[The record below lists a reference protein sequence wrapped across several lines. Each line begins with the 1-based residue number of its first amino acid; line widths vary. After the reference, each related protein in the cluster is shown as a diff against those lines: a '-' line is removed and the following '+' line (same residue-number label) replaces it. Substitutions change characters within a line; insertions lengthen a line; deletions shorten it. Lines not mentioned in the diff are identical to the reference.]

1 MASPA
6 SGSEPL
12 DKREVAAYLVG
23 RGVLER
29 ADGVEVEELAGGI
42 SGAVYAVRGEGKRLV
57 VKQALERFRVEDEWL
72 VPPERALD
80 EGAALELMAELAP
93 GSVPALIDL
102 DRERFVLVMEE
113 APEGWR
119 PWKALLLDGVADPAV
134 AQRLGELLRLLHTS
148 TADVELGSAASF
160 EAQRVDPYL
169 RTVQRRHPTLA
180 NEIGA
185 YVDRLLTTDVCIVH
199 GDYSPKNVL
208 VGDDGPH
215 GGLWVIDWEIVH
227 RGDPAFDVAF
237 LLNHLLLK
245 TIHRPAAR
253 SDYEACGAAFL
264 DAYGQDLDL
273 GYVLGLVGC
282 LMLARVDGKSPAEYL
297 TERERGTALA
307 AGLSPP
313 CRASRLARGGVGGR
327 HSRSSTVSP

>member
-6 SGSEPL
+6 SRSEPL
-12 DKREVAAYLVG
+12 DTTEVAAYLVG

-29 ADGVEVEELAGGI
+29 ADGAEVEELSGGI
-42 SGAVYAVRGEGKRLV
+42 SGAVYAVHGEGKRLV

-80 EGAALELMAELAP
+80 EAAALELMAELAP

-119 PWKALLLDGVADPAV
+119 PWKSLLLEGVADPAV

-169 RTVQRRHPTLA
+169 RTIQRRHPALA
-180 NEIGA
+180 SEIGA
-185 YVDRLLTTDVCIVH
+185 YVDRLLATDVCVVH

-208 VGDDGPH
+208 VGDDGP
-215 GGLWVIDWEIVH
+215 
-227 RGDPAFDVAF
+227 
-237 LLNHLLLK
+237 
-245 TIHRPAAR
+245 
-253 SDYEACGAAFL
+253 
-264 DAYGQDLDL
+264 
-273 GYVLGLVGC
+273 
-282 LMLARVDGKSPAEYL
+282 
-297 TERERGTALA
+297 TA
-307 AGLSPP
+307 GS
-313 CRASRLARGGVGGR
+313 G
-327 HSRSSTVSP
+327 